1 MDQEMFV
8 EDSLQKVWSDMVI
21 FHKFYLVQFLNTLPH
36 IIYYIYFLVVNLYLY
51 NGVKNDCI
59 TQKRQKIGFGQTFL

>member
-1 MDQEMFV
+1 MI
-8 EDSLQKVWSDMVI
+8 I